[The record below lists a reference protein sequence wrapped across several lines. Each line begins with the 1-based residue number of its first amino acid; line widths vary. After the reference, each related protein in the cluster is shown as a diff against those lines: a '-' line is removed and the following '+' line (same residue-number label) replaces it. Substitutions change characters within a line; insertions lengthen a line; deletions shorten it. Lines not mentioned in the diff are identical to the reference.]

1 MEGEIWLV
9 IGPMYSGKTTTLF
22 DYLKHFADKKCI
34 LLKYALDNRYG
45 NEEVVVSHDLVKHK
59 ALCVKNLDIELD
71 YDVICIDEGQ
81 FFPDIVN
88 FCEKCAALGKKVI
101 VSALSGDY
109 KREPFPNISN
119 LISKAERIIHKRAIC
134 GCSKN
139 AAFSFRLTEE
149 RDVVLLGGA
158 DKYKPVCR
166 ACFFRL
172 K

>member
-22 DYLKHFADKKCI
+22 DYLKQFADKKCI

-45 NEEVVVSHDLVKHK
+45 DGEVVVSHDLVKHK
-59 ALCVKNLDIELD
+59 ALCVKRLVDIELD

-88 FCEKCAALGKKVI
+88 FCEKYAALGKKVI

-109 KREPFPNISN
+109 NREPFPNISN
-119 LISKAERIIHKRAIC
+119 LISKAEHIIHKRAIC
-134 GCSKN
+134 ACSNN
-139 AAFSFRLTEE
+139 ASFSFRLTEE
-149 RDVVLLGGA
+149 REVVLLGGT

-166 ACFFRL
+166 ACFL
-172 K
+172 D